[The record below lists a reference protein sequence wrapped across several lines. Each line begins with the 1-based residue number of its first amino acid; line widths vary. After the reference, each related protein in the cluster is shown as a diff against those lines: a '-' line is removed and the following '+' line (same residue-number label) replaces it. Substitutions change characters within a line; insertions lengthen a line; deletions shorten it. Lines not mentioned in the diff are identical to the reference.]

1 MIWIDLVSLIWMED
15 TQSTA
20 LFISLVVIN
29 EIPSNTLLMAI
40 WVSVKQLE
48 ALPVAT
54 MVWGKQ

>member
-48 ALPVAT
+48 AFPVAT

>member
-1 MIWIDLVSLIWMED
+1 MIWIDLVSLIWMKD
-15 TQSTA
+15 TQSIA

-40 WVSVKQLE
+40 CVSVKQLE
-48 ALPVAT
+48 AFPVAT